1 MPRGM
6 GESQKSYPL
15 SPGNWILSLNGV
27 SADVRKWKTVYLRN
41 PVFGQE
47 RLKVAFD
54 FMVCCFPGGACGK
67 EPACQSRRHKKCG
80 GDLWV
85 EKIPWEGNDNP
96 LHYSCLENP
105 IYRGAWWV
113 QSMGL
118 QRVRHDWAQTALSG
132 YKYFEV
138 THSIFRLFMT
148 PVLWSFIYGHLCVVS
163 FILFPFKSVSS
174 VSETVWRGSH
184 FSNHLGTI
192 QTSFPSVSEHRFG
205 LALFLSF
212 FLIYSQGQG
221 MGKSIYK
228 FII

>member
-1 MPRGM
+1 MA
-6 GESQKSYPL
+6 KSPL
-15 SPGNWILSLNGV
+15 AKAGGTKNAGVICGLRRSPGKGMTTHSIILAWRILF
-27 SADVRKWKTVYLRN
+27 T
-41 PVFGQE
+41 E
-47 RLKVAFD
+47 E
-54 FMVCCFPGGACGK
+54 PGGYSPWGCK
-67 EPACQSRRHKKCG
+67 ESDTTEHR
-80 GDLWV
+80 
-85 EKIPWEGNDNP
+85 
-96 LHYSCLENP
+96 
-105 IYRGAWWV
+105 
-113 QSMGL
+113 
-118 QRVRHDWAQTALSG
+118 QTLSG